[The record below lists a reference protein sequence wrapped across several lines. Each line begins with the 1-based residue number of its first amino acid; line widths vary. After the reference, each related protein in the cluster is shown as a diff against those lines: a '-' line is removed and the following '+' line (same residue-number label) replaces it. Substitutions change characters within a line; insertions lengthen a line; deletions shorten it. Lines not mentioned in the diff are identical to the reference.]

1 MEENNEVKKFPY
13 DDDDMVYDY
22 KNHRYILTEKCV
34 FDELGINL
42 SAQLNMA
49 GDSNNTAVIN
59 RILSRASRTLY
70 NWIYANGGNT
80 QWQEYMLATFPP
92 LRENIKE
99 MLIIMLDYNLRE
111 SNISTWSGINQ
122 SKGTYIDRSVIKR
135 AQVPIEIENIA
146 NQLLPCIGVSI
157 LYAGY
162 NTCVPYHA
170 LHNGY

>member
-1 MEENNEVKKFPY
+1 MEENNETRKYPY

-22 KNHRYILTEKCV
+22 NHHRYVLTEKCV
-34 FDELGINL
+34 FEELGINL
-42 SAQLNMA
+42 STDLNMT

-59 RILSRASRTLY
+59 RTLNNASRTLY

-92 LRENIKE
+92 LRNNIKE
-99 MLIIMLDYNLRE
+99 MLILMLDYNLRE
-111 SNISTWSGINQ
+111 SNISAWSGINQ
-122 SKGTYIDRSVIKR
+122 TKGTYIERNVLKR

-146 NQLLPCIGVSI
+146 NRLLPCIGVSI

-162 NTCVPYHA
+162 NTCVPYQE